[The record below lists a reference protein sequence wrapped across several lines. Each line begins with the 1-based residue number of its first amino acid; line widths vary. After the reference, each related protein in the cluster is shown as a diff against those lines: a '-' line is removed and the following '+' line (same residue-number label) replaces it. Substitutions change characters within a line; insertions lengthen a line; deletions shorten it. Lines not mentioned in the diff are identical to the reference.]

1 MIYTEV
7 KIAWKNGD
15 FLREHAV
22 KIISERKK
30 KKLLANEQ
38 QK

>member
-22 KIISERKK
+22 KIISKK
-30 KKLLANEQ
+30 KKRSY
-38 QK
+38 

>member
-1 MIYTEV
+1 MIYTVV

-22 KIISERKK
+22 KIISKRKK
-30 KKLLANEQ
+30 KEVISK
-38 QK
+38 

>member
-22 KIISERKK
+22 KIISKRK